1 MWRIQLENL
10 KKNTERTLDNQGE
23 LQKKTQE
30 ENCWG
35 GIQQKY
41 YMGGTTR
48 DLTRNIG
55 NTWKETG

>member
-1 MWRIQLENL
+1 L
-10 KKNTERTLDNQGE
+10 KKNTERTLDDQGE

-55 NTWKETG
+55 NAWKETG